1 MIPMQFQSLK
11 SKLLFVVSA
20 LVIGSGLLISL
31 LVTQRYSSSLLNA
44 ASAQA
49 ENVAHAVALE
59 ATDKILINDLVA
71 LQKMLDHQI
80 RSNSPLS
87 YLFIIKGDEVL
98 AHTFTKGVPV
108 ALIEANQPY
117 SAERSNLQE
126 IASTEGD
133 KYLDI
138 AWPIFGGKAGVL
150 RLGLSEKPYRK
161 QVTRLWLQMS
171 GITLVILL
179 FALTVTLLFVRRV
192 TRPLAALAQATQ
204 RIDQGDLDARVQVR
218 GEDEVGRLAASF
230 NHMVKRLK
238 EYTGKLEEQT
248 MELER
253 AHQQTRTVCGIVQ
266 EIGAM
271 RSLSEICPSLIKTFQ
286 DILKCGQM
294 VFLIFS
300 SNRDLLFVSSESET
314 KALEEL
320 EPIESV
326 ATALEDIT
334 KVTFI
339 KKRAFKPPLVPDSF
353 QTTVRQAI
361 IPLHHEK
368 QLFGSL
374 VIGCPG
380 DCRCNVKEID
390 VVGLMLGQAA
400 GVIKRAVL
408 QEEEFRE
415 IESRVETIAEFSGI
429 IGKDP
434 KMQLIYKLIE
444 DIAPTDATVLIQGE
458 SGTGK
463 ELVARAIHRRSPRKN
478 KPFVVINCS
487 AYPATLLE
495 SELFGHEK
503 GAFTGAIRQK
513 SGRFEQAHDGTVFL
527 DEIGEIAPSAQI
539 RLLRVLQTQKF
550 ERIGGEKTLNVNVRI
565 IAATNKELLQQV
577 KQGTFR
583 EDLYYR
589 LNVIP
594 ITLPPLSERR
604 NDIPL
609 LALHF
614 LRRFATEQG
623 KEIEDFSPEAMRL
636 LLDHT
641 WPGNVRELENTV
653 EHATVLAKGTRIEA
667 SDLPAMLYSAA
678 STIQAT
684 KQPTLVENEI
694 KLLQEVL
701 EECDWNKKQ
710 AAKLLGISRSTLYDK
725 LKKYQIT
732 QPTTH

>member
-1 MIPMQFQSLK
+1 MIPMRFQSLKSLK

-20 LVIGSGLLISL
+20 LVIGSGLLISF

-71 LQKMLDHQI
+71 LQRMLDHHV
-80 RSNSPLS
+80 RSNPPLS
-87 YLFIIKGDEVL
+87 YLFIAKGDEVL
-98 AHTFTKGVPV
+98 AHTFTNTKGVPV
-108 ALIEANQPY
+108 ALIKANQPY

-204 RIDQGDLDARVQVR
+204 RIDEGDLDARVQVR

-230 NHMVKRLK
+230 NRMVKRLK

-271 RSLSEICPSLIKTFQ
+271 RSLSEIGPTLIKTFQ

-339 KKRAFKPPLVPDSF
+339 KKLAFKPPLVPDSF

-368 QLFGSL
+368 QLFGGL

-408 QEEEFRE
+408 QEEEIRQ
-415 IESRVETIAEFSGI
+415 IENQVET
-429 IGKDP
+429 
-434 KMQLIYKLIE
+434 
-444 DIAPTDATVLIQGE
+444 
-458 SGTGK
+458 
-463 ELVARAIHRRSPRKN
+463 
-478 KPFVVINCS
+478 
-487 AYPATLLE
+487 TL
-495 SELFGHEK
+495 
-503 GAFTGAIRQK
+503 
-513 SGRFEQAHDGTVFL
+513 QAD
-527 DEIGEIAPSAQI
+527 
-539 RLLRVLQTQKF
+539 
-550 ERIGGEKTLNVNVRI
+550 
-565 IAATNKELLQQV
+565 
-577 KQGTFR
+577 
-583 EDLYYR
+583 
-589 LNVIP
+589 
-594 ITLPPLSERR
+594 
-604 NDIPL
+604 
-609 LALHF
+609 
-614 LRRFATEQG
+614 
-623 KEIEDFSPEAMRL
+623 
-636 LLDHT
+636 
-641 WPGNVRELENTV
+641 
-653 EHATVLAKGTRIEA
+653 
-667 SDLPAMLYSAA
+667 
-678 STIQAT
+678 
-684 KQPTLVENEI
+684 
-694 KLLQEVL
+694 
-701 EECDWNKKQ
+701 
-710 AAKLLGISRSTLYDK
+710 
-725 LKKYQIT
+725 
-732 QPTTH
+732 